1 MFFVFIDTDIHQRTI
16 DTFPHFLWWNPNILQ
31 TKCDIFLHHSGNDL
45 VVRVLEYHADFLT
58 DIIQLFLIC
67 GIHPININ
75 LAAGWE
81 QNRVEMLCEGALSRA
96 VMSQYRGQFAL
107 MNGHIQI
114 FKHADRLLS
123 FFHMVA
129 EADPL
134 CFDKIIHSCFLPPF
148 FEFEDAILS

>member
-1 MFFVFIDTDIHQRTI
+1 
-16 DTFPHFLWWNPNILQ
+16 
-31 TKCDIFLHHSGNDL
+31 
-45 VVRVLEYHADFLT
+45 
-58 DIIQLFLIC
+58 
-67 GIHPININ
+67 
-75 LAAGWE
+75 
-81 QNRVEMLCEGALSRA
+81 
-96 VMSQYRGQFAL
+96 MSQYRGQFAL

-148 FEFEDAILS
+148 FEFEDAILSQKGFALHPFQLVLCSKAGFHSAKFVQIFH